1 MNQHELGM
9 QDTERLAKERLMF
22 KTEMMRALSCKTK
35 KQKIALASEWK
46 KRFSAMTYES
56 LIDLAKNHTARLKVA
71 YWDLP
76 NFETKR
82 LDKHN

>member
-1 MNQHELGM
+1 M
-9 QDTERLAKERLMF
+9 QDTERLNKERLMF

-35 KQKIALASEWK
+35 KQKIALASEWRE
-46 KRFSAMTYES
+46 RFSAMTYAR

>member
-1 MNQHELGM
+1 MKISLNDLEKLSS
-9 QDTERLAKERLMF
+9 ERLMF

-35 KQKIALASEWK
+35 KQKIALAAEWRE
-46 KRFSAMTYES
+46 RFSAMTYAS

>member
-1 MNQHELGM
+1 MKISLNDLEKLSS
-9 QDTERLAKERLMF
+9 ERLMF

-35 KQKIALASEWK
+35 KQKIALAVEWRE
-46 KRFSAMTYES
+46 RFSAMTYAS